1 MGHLLGFAFVGG
13 GVKSKEPLPP
23 SNELSCGRG
32 SLGKTCGWGYS
43 APFSWLG
50 RINVAG

>member
-13 GVKSKEPLPP
+13 GVKSIEPLPQ
-23 SNELSCGRG
+23 LSSLLGGRG